1 MRPSA
6 SAVRQKHSLKTEL
19 DELESETDAP
29 SLRSKKPER
38 QTGEGRETGVSPYYD
53 KIFPTDTVAFD
64 SNVLLSCGGT

>member
-6 SAVRQKHSLKTEL
+6 SAVGQKHSLKTEL

-38 QTGEGRETGVSPYYD
+38 QTGEGRETGVSPCYD
-53 KIFPTDTVAFD
+53 EIFPADTVAFD
-64 SNVLLSCGGT
+64 SDVLLSCGST